1 MLSDQWPAA
10 LAAPQYYQRMAA
22 APHRISA
29 VTRRKISD
37 SISLGNFSWSGS
49 LEEPDFLGRIFNLRE
64 MPSTDSRYSNAYDDI
79 YQHQVRNYDWD
90 KSWVFTDARF
100 NLLHAS
106 DAEILSVL
114 AEMMHPIVRP
124 NEEEA
129 ATILAGFND
138 LLRVDGY
145 ELYPTD
151 WISGHAVYGWRLID
165 AFHGSEPELR
175 LKERPLSDPV
185 VLQEHL
191 TRIKNGLAADPAAAI
206 SACKALLESLF
217 RIILDQNQVPYANG
231 DDIPQL
237 YRKLAELLGLN
248 AESVPGSTRGSEASQ
263 KILRTLVTTV
273 GTLAELRNELGI
285 DHGKSKRSVALT
297 RHARLALNAT
307 VTISEFILDTW
318 QDRLSVG
325 RI

>member
-1 MLSDQWPAA
+1 M
-10 LAAPQYYQRMAA
+10 APPR
-22 APHRISA
+22 HRISA
-29 VTRRKISD
+29 VTRRKIAD
-37 SISLGNFSWSGS
+37 SISLGSFSWSGS
-49 LEEPDFLGRIFNLRE
+49 LEEPDFLGRIYNLRE

-100 NLLHAS
+100 NLLHGS
-106 DAEILSVL
+106 DAEILKVL
-114 AEMMHPIVRP
+114 AEMLHPVVRP
-124 NEEEA
+124 NGEEA
-129 ATILAGFND
+129 ARVLASVNE

-145 ELYPTD
+145 ELYPTE
-151 WISGHAVYGWRLID
+151 WISGHAVYGWRLLD

-175 LKERPLSDPV
+175 LKERPLSEPD

-191 TRIKNGLAADPAAAI
+191 TRIKNGLVADPAAAI
-206 SACKALLESLF
+206 SASKALLESLF
-217 RIILDQNQVPYANG
+217 RIILDQNQVSYANG

-237 YRKLAELLGLN
+237 YRKIAELLGLN
-248 AESVPGSTRGSEASQ
+248 VESVPGSARGSESSQ

-285 DHGKSKRSVALT
+285 DHGKSKRSVALA

-307 VTISEFILDTW
+307 VTVSEFILDTW
-318 QDRLSVG
+318 QERLGAG
-325 RI
+325 RIEPPREATDESVEALG

>member
-1 MLSDQWPAA
+1 M
-10 LAAPQYYQRMAA
+10 
-22 APHRISA
+22 SA
-29 VTRRKISD
+29 VTRRKIAD
-37 SISLGNFSWSGS
+37 SISLGSFSWSGS
-49 LEEPDFLGRIFNLRE
+49 LEEPDFLSRIFNLQK

-100 NLLHAS
+100 NLLHGS
-106 DAEILSVL
+106 DAEILTVL
-114 AEMMHPIVRP
+114 AEMLHPVVRA

-129 ATILAGFND
+129 ASILAGFNG

-145 ELYPTD
+145 ELFPTE
-151 WISGHAVYGWRLID
+151 WISGHAVYGWRLLE
-165 AFHGSEPELR
+165 AFHGPEPELR
-175 LKERPLSDPV
+175 LKQRPLYEPE

-191 TRIKNGLAADPAAAI
+191 TRIKNGLVADPAAAI
-206 SACKALLESLF
+206 SASKALLESLF
-217 RIILDQNQVPYANG
+217 RIILDQSQVAYANG

-237 YRKLAELLGLN
+237 YRKIADLLELN
-248 AESVPGSTRGSEASQ
+248 AESVPGSARGSESSQ

-285 DHGKSKRSVALT
+285 DHGKSKRSVALA

-307 VTISEFILDTW
+307 VTVSEFILDTW
-318 QDRLSVG
+318 QDRLSTG
-325 RI
+325 RLESSR